1 MWVSEPER
9 CVVHGF
15 EACMV
20 SVFHGASGYG
30 AAHVPVSSLGSVVFA
45 LALVFM
51 IIFMYCYVLLC
62 FVLICLYYAMFVK
75 RFDQV

>member
-9 CVVHGF
+9 CIVLGF

-45 LALVFM
+45 LALVFT
-51 IIFMYCYVLLC
+51 IIFMYCYD
-62 FVLICLYYAMFVK
+62 VLICLYYAMYVCK
-75 RFDQV
+75 AL